1 MNNGIDIKYI
11 AAAMSEIL
19 GMDVPCDEICIIPNE
34 ITKVRGI
41 GFESNSGCYLYLN
54 HVLSPEIV
62 EKLAEK
68 IRDKEE
74 NNLKERFTFDAN
86 YFKKLEDMLTKG
98 CIEMIKTPYCT
109 NPTEI
114 YTDEFFR
121 ITNQMHD
128 IYIKK
133 NHDYGNSFGKSMDE
147 FGIASAIIR
156 MNDKLERLK
165 TLSKKESMVKDESV
179 QDTLLDLANYAIMTV
194 MYLKKHEDKDGTDNE

>member
-1 MNNGIDIKYI
+1 MEKGIRIKYI

-19 GMDVPCDEICIIPNE
+19 GMDVPCDEICIIPNK

-62 EKLAEK
+62 EKLAEEIK
-68 IRDKEE
+68 DNDISNSLIKDNPIWVNCQNIIDEYESVFNKSEE
-74 NNLKERFTFDAN
+74 
-86 YFKKLEDMLTKG
+86 FKS
-98 CIEMIKTPYCT
+98 
-109 NPTEI
+109 
-114 YTDEFFR
+114 
-121 ITNQMHD
+121 ITSQMHD
-128 IYIKK
+128 TYIKK

-179 QDTLLDLANYAIMTV
+179 KDTLLDLANYAIMTV

>member
-1 MNNGIDIKYI
+1 MEKGIRIKYI

-62 EKLAEK
+62 EKLAEEIK
-68 IRDKEE
+68 D
-74 NNLKERFTFDAN
+74 N
-86 YFKKLEDMLTKG
+86 DMSNSL
-98 CIEMIKTPYCT
+98 IKD
-109 NPTEI
+109 NPTWVNCQNI
-114 YTDEFFR
+114 IDEYESVFNKSEEFKS
-121 ITNQMHD
+121 ITSQILNT
-128 IYIKK
+128 YIKK
-133 NHDYGNSFGKSMDE
+133 NHDYGNSFDKSMDE
-147 FGIASAIIR
+147 FGMTSAVIR

-165 TLSKKESMVKDESV
+165 TLSRKESMVKDESV
-179 QDTLLDLANYAIMTV
+179 KDTLLDLANYAIMTV

>member
-1 MNNGIDIKYI
+1 MEKGIRIKYI

-19 GMDVPCDEICIIPNE
+19 GIDVPCDEICIIPNE

-62 EKLAEK
+62 EKLAEEIK
-68 IRDKEE
+68 NNDISNSLIKDNPIWVNCQNIIDEYESVFNKSEE
-74 NNLKERFTFDAN
+74 
-86 YFKKLEDMLTKG
+86 FKSITSQMLNT
-98 CIEMIKTPYCT
+98 
-109 NPTEI
+109 
-114 YTDEFFR
+114 
-121 ITNQMHD
+121 
-128 IYIKK
+128 YIKK
-133 NHDYGNSFGKSMDE
+133 NNDYGNSFDKSMDE
-147 FGIASAIIR
+147 FGMTSAIIR

-194 MYLKKHEDKDGTDNE
+194 MYLKKQNHGYKDKIQHR

>member
-1 MNNGIDIKYI
+1 MEKGIRIKYI

-19 GMDVPCDEICIIPNE
+19 GIDVPCDEICIIPNE

-62 EKLAEK
+62 EKLAEEIK
-68 IRDKEE
+68 NNDISNSLIKDNPIWVNCQNIIDEYESVFNKSEE
-74 NNLKERFTFDAN
+74 
-86 YFKKLEDMLTKG
+86 FKSITSQMLNT
-98 CIEMIKTPYCT
+98 
-109 NPTEI
+109 
-114 YTDEFFR
+114 
-121 ITNQMHD
+121 
-128 IYIKK
+128 YIKK
-133 NHDYGNSFGKSMDE
+133 NNDYGNSFDKSMDE

-179 QDTLLDLANYAIMTV
+179 QDTLLDLANYAIMTA
-194 MYLKKHEDKDGTDNE
+194 MYLKKHEYKDETDNE

>member
-1 MNNGIDIKYI
+1 MEKGIRIKYI

-68 IRDKEE
+68 IKDNDTSNSLIKDNPIWVNCQNIIDEYESVFNKSEE
-74 NNLKERFTFDAN
+74 
-86 YFKKLEDMLTKG
+86 FKS
-98 CIEMIKTPYCT
+98 
-109 NPTEI
+109 
-114 YTDEFFR
+114 
-121 ITNQMHD
+121 ITSQILNT
-128 IYIKK
+128 YIKK
-133 NHDYGNSFGKSMDE
+133 NHDYGNSFDKSMDE
-147 FGIASAIIR
+147 FGMTSAVIR

-165 TLSKKESMVKDESV
+165 TLSRKESMVKDESV

-194 MYLKKHEDKDGTDNE
+194 MYLKKQNHGYKDKIQHR

>member
-1 MNNGIDIKYI
+1 MEKGIRIKYI

-62 EKLAEK
+62 EKLAEE

-74 NNLKERFTFDAN
+74 KNLKERFTFDAN
-86 YFKKLEDMLTKG
+86 YLKKLEDMLTKG

-114 YTDEFFR
+114 YTDDFLR

-128 IYIKK
+128 TYIKK

-179 QDTLLDLANYAIMTV
+179 KDTLLDLANYAIMTV

>member
-1 MNNGIDIKYI
+1 MEKGIEIKYI

-62 EKLAEK
+62 EKLAE
-68 IRDKEE
+68 E
-74 NNLKERFTFDAN
+74 
-86 YFKKLEDMLTKG
+86 
-98 CIEMIKTPYCT
+98 IKDNDISNSLIKD
-109 NPTEI
+109 NPTWVNCQNI
-114 YTDEFFR
+114 IDEYESVFNKSEEFKS
-121 ITNQMHD
+121 ITSQILNT
-128 IYIKK
+128 YIKK
-133 NHDYGNSFGKSMDE
+133 NHDYGNSFDKSMDE
-147 FGIASAIIR
+147 FGMTSAVIR

-194 MYLKKHEDKDGTDNE
+194 MYLKKHEDKDGTDNK

>member
-1 MNNGIDIKYI
+1 MEKGIEIKHI

-19 GMDVPCDEICIIPNE
+19 GIDVPCDDIRIIPNE
-34 ITKVRGI
+34 ITKVRGV
-41 GFESNSGCYLYLN
+41 GFKSSCGCYLYLN
-54 HVLSPEIV
+54 HVLSPDIV

-114 YTDEFFR
+114 YTDEFLR

-133 NHDYGNSFGKSMDE
+133 NHDYGNSFDKSMDE
-147 FGIASAIIR
+147 FGMTSAVIR

-165 TLSKKESMVKDESV
+165 TLSRKESMVKDESV
-179 QDTLLDLANYAIMTV
+179 KDTLLDLANYAIMTV
-194 MYLKKHEDKDGTDNE
+194 MYLKKQEDEKKK

>member
-19 GMDVPCDEICIIPNE
+19 GMDVPCDEIRIIPNE

-68 IRDKEE
+68 IKD
-74 NNLKERFTFDAN
+74 NDISNSL
-86 YFKKLEDMLTKG
+86 
-98 CIEMIKTPYCT
+98 IKD
-109 NPTEI
+109 NPTWVNCQNI
-114 YTDEFFR
+114 IDEYESVFNKSEEFKS
-121 ITNQMHD
+121 ITSQILNT
-128 IYIKK
+128 YIKK
-133 NHDYGNSFGKSMDE
+133 NHDYGNSFDKSMDE

-194 MYLKKHEDKDGTDNE
+194 MYLKKHEYKDDTDNE

>member
-1 MNNGIDIKYI
+1 M
-11 AAAMSEIL
+11 E
-19 GMDVPCDEICIIPNE
+19 
-34 ITKVRGI
+34 
-41 GFESNSGCYLYLN
+41 
-54 HVLSPEIV
+54 
-62 EKLAEK
+62 
-68 IRDKEE
+68 
-74 NNLKERFTFDAN
+74 ERFTFDAN

-114 YTDEFFR
+114 YTDDFLR

-133 NHDYGNSFGKSMDE
+133 NNDYGNSFDKSMDK

>member
-1 MNNGIDIKYI
+1 MEKGIEIKYI

-19 GMDVPCDEICIIPNE
+19 GIDVPCDDIRIIPNE
-34 ITKVRGI
+34 ITKVRVV
-41 GFESNSGCYLYLN
+41 GFKSSCGCYLYLN
-54 HVLSPEIV
+54 HVLSPDIV

-68 IRDKEE
+68 IRDKDEK
-74 NNLKERFTFDAN
+74 NLKERFTFDAN
-86 YFKKLEDMLTKG
+86 YLKKLEDMLTKG

-114 YTDEFFR
+114 YTDDFLR

-133 NHDYGNSFGKSMDE
+133 NHDYGNSFDKSMDE

-194 MYLKKHEDKDGTDNE
+194 MYLKKHEDKDGTDNK

>member
-1 MNNGIDIKYI
+1 MEKGIEIKYI

-19 GMDVPCDEICIIPNE
+19 GIDVPCDEICIIPNE

-54 HVLSPEIV
+54 HVLSPDIV

-68 IRDKEE
+68 IRNKEE
-74 NNLKERFTFDAN
+74 KNLKERFTFDAN
-86 YFKKLEDMLTKG
+86 YLKKIENMLTKG

-114 YTDEFFR
+114 YTDDFLR

-128 IYIKK
+128 TYIKK
-133 NHDYGNSFGKSMDE
+133 NHDYGNSFDKSMDE
-147 FGIASAIIR
+147 FGMTSAVIR

-194 MYLKKHEDKDGTDNE
+194 MYLKKQNHGNKD

>member
-1 MNNGIDIKYI
+1 MEKGIRIKYI

-19 GMDVPCDEICIIPNE
+19 GIDVPCDEICIIPNE

-62 EKLAEK
+62 EKLAEEIK
-68 IRDKEE
+68 NNDISNSLIKDNPIWVNCQNIIDEYESVFNKSEE
-74 NNLKERFTFDAN
+74 
-86 YFKKLEDMLTKG
+86 FKSITSQMLNT
-98 CIEMIKTPYCT
+98 
-109 NPTEI
+109 
-114 YTDEFFR
+114 
-121 ITNQMHD
+121 
-128 IYIKK
+128 YIKK
-133 NHDYGNSFGKSMDE
+133 NHDYGNSFDKSMDE
-147 FGIASAIIR
+147 FGMTSAIIR

-194 MYLKKHEDKDGTDNE
+194 MYLKKQNHGYKDKIQHR

>member
-1 MNNGIDIKYI
+1 MKKGIRIKYI

-62 EKLAEK
+62 EKLAEEIK
-68 IRDKEE
+68 DNDISNSLIKDNPIWVKCQNIIDEYESVFNKSEE
-74 NNLKERFTFDAN
+74 
-86 YFKKLEDMLTKG
+86 FKS
-98 CIEMIKTPYCT
+98 
-109 NPTEI
+109 
-114 YTDEFFR
+114 
-121 ITNQMHD
+121 ITSQILNT
-128 IYIKK
+128 YIKK
-133 NHDYGNSFGKSMDE
+133 NHDYGNSFDKSMDE
-147 FGIASAIIR
+147 FGMTSAVIR

-165 TLSKKESMVKDESV
+165 TLSRKESMVKDESV

-194 MYLKKHEDKDGTDNE
+194 MYLKKQNHGYKDKIQHR